1 LAKLVAQIIIDI
13 LGYGH
18 VLSAIGWL
26 GGGLLTTFVLGPSLR
41 SLSPSAGLEFNARIL
56 PKIIRFVNVAVG
68 LTLVFGIGLFFAVS
82 DQLTST
88 QSDEIFAGAA
98 LALVTAAVAF
108 AVTIPSFRKVI
119 RFASEALQSGQPP
132 SPEMM
137 ESAARARQGAII
149 SVILLL
155 VVLVTMIASGFS

>member
-1 LAKLVAQIIIDI
+1 MVDQIIIDI

-18 VLSAIGWL
+18 VLSAMGWL
-26 GGGLLTTFVLGPSLR
+26 GGGILTTFVLGPSLR
-41 SLSPSAGLEFNARIL
+41 SLSPSAALEFNARIL

-88 QSDEIFAGAA
+88 QSDEIFAGAG

-119 RFASEALQSGQPP
+119 RFASEALQHGQPP

-137 ESAARARQGAII
+137 KSAGRARQGATV

-155 VVLVTMIASGFS
+155 VVLVMMIASGFS

>member
-1 LAKLVAQIIIDI
+1 MVDQIIIDI

-18 VLSAIGWL
+18 VLSAMGWL
-26 GGGLLTTFVLGPSLR
+26 GGGILTTFILGPSLR
-41 SLSPSAGLEFNARIL
+41 SLTPSAGLEFNAKIL

-88 QSDEIFAGAA
+88 QADEIYTGAG

-119 RFASEALQSGQPP
+119 RLASEALQGGQPP
-132 SPEMM
+132 SAEMM
-137 ESAARARQGAII
+137 KSAARARQGAII
-149 SVILLL
+149 SVVLLL
-155 VVLVTMIASGFS
+155 VVLVMMIASGFS

>member
-1 LAKLVAQIIIDI
+1 MVDQIIIDI

-41 SLSPSAGLEFNARIL
+41 SLSPSAGLEFNAKIL
-56 PKIIRFVNVAVG
+56 PKIIRFVNIAIG

-82 DQLTST
+82 DQLTSM
-88 QSDEIFAGAA
+88 QADEIYAGAG

-108 AVTIPSFRKVI
+108 VVTIPSFRKVI
-119 RFASEALQSGQPP
+119 KLANDALQSGQPP
-132 SPEMM
+132 SPEMRKFG
-137 ESAARARQGAII
+137 ARARQGAIF
-149 SVILLL
+149 SAVLLL
-155 VVLVTMIASGFS
+155 VVLVMMIASGFS